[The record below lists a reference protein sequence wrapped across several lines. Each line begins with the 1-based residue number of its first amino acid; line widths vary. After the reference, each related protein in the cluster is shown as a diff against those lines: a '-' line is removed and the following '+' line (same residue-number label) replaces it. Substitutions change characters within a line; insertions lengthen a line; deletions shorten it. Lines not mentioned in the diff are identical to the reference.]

1 MTIIITNNYCP
12 VLRSKDKLVL
22 LIAIR
27 KQPKPKTPAKQQK
40 TMKSFFT
47 SSSSK
52 SSSRAAEETGGQVA
66 EQAGGN
72 INTTLPL
79 LRWSVKVVAQLLPS
93 NKKYIST

>member
-1 MTIIITNNYCP
+1 
-12 VLRSKDKLVL
+12 

-27 KQPKPKTPAKQQK
+27 KQPKPKIRTKPQKFKQQK

-72 INTTLPL
+72 INIALPL